1 MKAFRIFSPIHQLF
15 LALELLALICA
26 GCSLL
31 RSGSSSFREFY
42 VSPTGADTYPG
53 TKAKPFQTLA
63 RARDAV
69 RAVNRHMTGNI
80 VVYLRGG
87 TYPVTAPVD
96 FTSADSGCNGFKV
109 VYRAFDQEAPI
120 LSGGVLVTNWSLDHN
135 NIYRANLD
143 WDGKLRSLY
152 VNGVRAS
159 LTRAD
164 FKGQGPWGE
173 FIVKGDEP
181 WAETPGK
188 TLDGIRFNSA
198 ELPVF
203 SNASDVEVLQHRVWN
218 FLVMGAREMS
228 VEGNYTVVKLQ
239 QPYGAI
245 AATMAWHCN
254 LDPTNKFTLRNAY
267 ELLKSPGQFYF
278 NRATHT
284 LYYFAKQGEDMSAA
298 TVIAPLS
305 EGLVRIAGVST
316 NDRARNL
323 VFTGLTFSYDHW
335 LLKQIGD
342 SRGMVGVQSLG
353 LYTRFRADGNWHKDH
368 YDLCDLPQATVDLRN
383 CDNIRF
389 ERNRFTHL
397 AGGVAISLVND
408 VVDSAVVGNVF
419 YDLSGNAINI
429 GHPQHYIIGDGPLF
443 NAGIEGVC
451 ARIQVKNNLIR
462 NASLDFKQEEAI
474 SGFFTESVEIS
485 HNDIRGVPYGG
496 IALGW
501 WWGNGEIPP
510 SKVSKNNIISC
521 NRVVD
526 TQQELYRDGGA
537 IYVLGEQPGGRI
549 ESNYVRSIT
558 RSIYPDDGSAY
569 WTISNNVLDPRDN
582 RDIPVRK
589 QRPWLFLWTPRIH
602 DLKVDNN
609 YTTVTNITANATNTV
624 VTNTHFEPQ
633 FSPAAQGIAT
643 AAGLEPAYKDIAK
656 TLAEGNTANKT
667 KRLKPGSL

>member
-1 MKAFRIFSPIHQLF
+1 M
-15 LALELLALICA
+15 
-26 GCSLL
+26 
-31 RSGSSSFREFY
+31 
-42 VSPTGADTYPG
+42 
-53 TKAKPFQTLA
+53 
-63 RARDAV
+63 
-69 RAVNRHMTGNI
+69 
-80 VVYLRGG
+80 
-87 TYPVTAPVD
+87 
-96 FTSADSGCNGFKV
+96 
-109 VYRAFDQEAPI
+109 
-120 LSGGVLVTNWSLDHN
+120 
-135 NIYRANLD
+135 
-143 WDGKLRSLY
+143 
-152 VNGVRAS
+152 GVREMA
-159 LTRAD
+159 
-164 FKGQGPWGE
+164 
-173 FIVKGDEP
+173 
-181 WAETPGK
+181 
-188 TLDGIRFNSA
+188 
-198 ELPVF
+198 
-203 SNASDVEVLQHRVWN
+203 VEN
-218 FLVMGAREMS
+218 
-228 VEGNYTVVKLQ
+228 NYTVVKLQ

-278 NRATHT
+278 NRITHT
-284 LYYFAKQGEDMSAA
+284 LYYFAKEGEDMSAA

-383 CDNIRF
+383 CENIRF
-389 ERNRFTHL
+389 ERNRFVHL

-419 YDLSGNAINI
+419 RDLSGNAINV

-443 NAGIEGVC
+443 KAGIEGVC

-462 NASLDFKQEEAI
+462 NVSLDFKQEEAI
-474 SGFFTESVEIS
+474 TGFFTESVEIS
-485 HNDIRGVPYGG
+485 HNDIQGVPYGG

-510 SKVSKNNIISC
+510 SKVPKNNIISC
-521 NRVVD
+521 NRVID

-609 YTTVTNITANATNTV
+609 YTTVTNITANATNTL
-624 VTNTHFEPQ
+624 VTNTHFEPRL
-633 FSPAAQGIAT
+633 STAAQDIADT
-643 AAGLEPAYKDIAK
+643 AGLEPAYKGIAK
-656 TLAEGNTANKT
+656 TLTE
-667 KRLKPGSL
+667 